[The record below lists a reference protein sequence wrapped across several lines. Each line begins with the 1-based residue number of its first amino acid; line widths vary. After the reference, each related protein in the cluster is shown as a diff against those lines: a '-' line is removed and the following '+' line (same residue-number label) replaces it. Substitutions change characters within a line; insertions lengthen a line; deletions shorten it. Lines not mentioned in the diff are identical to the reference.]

1 MTEINRKIKRVILMD
16 LDFPFIKKKNKKRP
30 PLFKSRKI
38 KMKIS
43 SELKGNEKID
53 CG

>member
-1 MTEINRKIKRVILMD
+1 MMEKITEINRKIKRVILMD
-16 LDFPFIKKKNKKRP
+16 LDFSFIIKKP
-30 PLFKSRKI
+30 PFQIMKI

-43 SELKGNEKID
+43 SKLKGNEKID

>member
-16 LDFPFIKKKNKKRP
+16 FDFFFYKYKKPAPFQIIEN
-30 PLFKSRKI
+30 L